1 MKLSNLN
8 DDNNSVNNLNNNID
22 SNSNNL
28 NNNVDSNS
36 NNIDTN
42 VVKNKYKS
50 FSYKE
55 KLKIRES
62 VNILSR
68 DEKIEVLK
76 LIVKNEEKYNENNNG
91 VLFDLC
97 KLTPKTLEELNNF
110 LVFTSQNKKELT
122 ETETLIN
129 NIKKDFEPQ

>member
-1 MKLSNLN
+1 MQFTNLN
-8 DDNNSVNNLNNNID
+8 DNNNSNENNNLQNNVNDKLIDNINNINEINNID
-22 SNSNNL
+22 KKTY
-28 NNNVDSNS
+28 
-36 NNIDTN
+36 TN
-42 VVKNKYKS
+42 

-55 KLKIRES
+55 KLKIRE
-62 VNILSR
+62 NINLLSR

-129 NIKKDFEPQ
+129 NMKKDFESN

>member
-1 MKLSNLN
+1 MDLKNNELQNINNTL
-8 DDNNSVNNLNNNID
+8 DNNFTDNDNDTNNILNNKETESD
-22 SNSNNL
+22 NS
-28 NNNVDSNS
+28 
-36 NNIDTN
+36 TC
-42 VVKNKYKS
+42 KN

-62 VNILSR
+62 INSLSR
-68 DEKIEVLK
+68 DEKIEILK
-76 LIVKNEEKYNENNNG
+76 LIIKNDEKFSENNNG
-91 VLFDLC
+91 TLFDLC

-129 NIKKDFEPQ
+129 NMKRDFESQ

>member
-1 MKLSNLN
+1 MQFTNLN
-8 DDNNSVNNLNNNID
+8 DNNNDLNDNNNLQNNVNDKVFDNLNGMD
-22 SNSNNL
+22 
-28 NNNVDSNS
+28 NVGKK
-36 NNIDTN
+36 TY
-42 VVKNKYKS
+42 KN

-55 KLKIRES
+55 KLKIRE
-62 VNILSR
+62 NINTLSR

-110 LVFTSQNKKELT
+110 LIFTSQNKKELT

-129 NIKKDFEPQ
+129 NMKKDFESN

>member
-1 MKLSNLN
+1 MELSNLN
-8 DDNNSVNNLNNNID
+8 DDNNLVNNFSNI
-22 SNSNNL
+22 
-28 NNNVDSNS
+28 NNNVVPNS
-36 NNIDTN
+36 NDIDIN
-42 VVKNKYKS
+42 VDKKKYKS

-62 VNILSR
+62 INILSR

-91 VLFDLC
+91 ILFDLC

-129 NIKKDFEPQ
+129 NMKKDFEPL